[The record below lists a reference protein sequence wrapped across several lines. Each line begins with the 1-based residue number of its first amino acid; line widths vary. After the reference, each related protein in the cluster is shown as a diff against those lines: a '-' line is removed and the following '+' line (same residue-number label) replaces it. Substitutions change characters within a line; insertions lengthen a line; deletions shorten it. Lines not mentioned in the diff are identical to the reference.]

1 MFTTKCDVCEE
12 SVNRISGGLGLR
24 LRMRSMSMRMM
35 MMMIRLRI
43 RTTSGAAGPLLRAFF
58 TADDSSHICPQLSAE
73 TLALLL
79 NSVYL
84 YASACSSGLVAFFLL
99 VELLLGLREEGRLL
113 LGPSREDL
121 ANRVLLLLLS
131 LLNLLHF

>member
-1 MFTTKCDVCEE
+1 MILLRFTSKSDVCEE
-12 SVNRISGGLGLR
+12 SVDRISGGLGLR

-43 RTTSGAAGPLLRAFF
+43 RTSSGAAGPLFRAFF
-58 TADDSSHICPQLSAE
+58 AADDSSHICPQLSAE

-84 YASACSSGLVAFFLL
+84 YAST
-99 VELLLGLREEGRLL
+99 
-113 LGPSREDL
+113 
-121 ANRVLLLLLS
+121 
-131 LLNLLHF
+131 